1 MAIER
6 GYVMVKPVAFKS
18 KHIGRIISKIEEAG
32 FDFLAIKS
40 IQLTTKLAKQFYGIH
55 KERPFFGELIEF
67 MTSDKVVAMCV
78 EKENCIAD
86 MRALVGNTDPKK
98 AAPGTIRAELGTDI
112 QANSVHASDS
122 VENGLIESNFFFSN
136 VELV

>member
-6 GYVMVKPVAFKS
+6 GYVMVKPVAFKN
-18 KHIGRIISKIEEAG
+18 KHIGEIITKIEQAG
-32 FDFLAIKS
+32 FEVIAIKS

-55 KERPFFGELIEF
+55 KDRPFFGELIEF
-67 MTSDKVVAMCV
+67 MTSGKVVAMCV
-78 EKENCIAD
+78 EKENGIED
-86 MRALVGNTDPKK
+86 MRILVGNTDPAK

-122 VENGLIESNFFFSN
+122 VENGLVESSFFFST
-136 VELV
+136 VELI